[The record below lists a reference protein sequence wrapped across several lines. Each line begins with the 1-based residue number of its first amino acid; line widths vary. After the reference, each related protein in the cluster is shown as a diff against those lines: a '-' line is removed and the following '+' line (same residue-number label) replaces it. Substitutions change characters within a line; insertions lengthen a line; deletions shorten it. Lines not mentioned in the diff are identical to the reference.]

1 MSISSFI
8 RNIRESVGFLQLII
22 VVILAVVQ
30 RLILLSLRINNA
42 TDFRLCLMCIPCA
55 HKISH
60 LNCVT
65 FKKSQKKSR
74 VSDIRSGG
82 HNNEMR
88 QTPPTTTMGRSC
100 KRDGDGNSR
109 THTHISRI
117 NKILYHN
124 FIHKCYWLYSKRSV
138 SVEFNLL
145 PVFHILILIIII
157 ASCFS
162 FRFCLLF
169 VLPTLFRSDHSRIRI
184 IFVLLRGSVIWL
196 ACVCGKAVVAT
207 MNFDKNVSAG

>member
-1 MSISSFI
+1 MTIYLVTFIAYSHIQSTLNAVSALFMSISSFI

-88 QTPPTTTMGRSC
+88 QTPPTTTVGRSC
-100 KRDGDGNSR
+100 KRDVDGNSR
-109 THTHISRI
+109 THTHQP
-117 NKILYHN
+117 
-124 FIHKCYWLYSKRSV
+124 HK
-138 SVEFNLL
+138 
-145 PVFHILILIIII
+145 
-157 ASCFS
+157 
-162 FRFCLLF
+162 
-169 VLPTLFRSDHSRIRI
+169 
-184 IFVLLRGSVIWL
+184 
-196 ACVCGKAVVAT
+196 
-207 MNFDKNVSAG
+207 